1 MARKPLAGTVAQ
13 TVLAHGTG
21 ALNVD
26 GCRIEAQ
33 GRPLIES
40 KADVSV
46 STFGDGLNGSSHAGV
61 TDTGRWPA
69 NVLLDEQAAA
79 QLDEQTGDVSVNP
92 AGAFGKRG
100 RAGTILG
107 NGQGIAGSVREEREV
122 FGYGDSGGASRFFY
136 VSKASSLERNAGLDG
151 FDPQFSPT
159 MNNGIGGKEHDPE
172 TATRKYNVHPTVKP
186 IDVMRWLVRLVTPPG
201 VALGRM
207 GQWVSHRR

>member
-92 AGAFGKRG
+92 AGAG
-100 RAGTILG
+100 R
-107 NGQGIAGSVREEREV
+107 
-122 FGYGDSGGASRFFY
+122 
-136 VSKASSLERNAGLDG
+136 
-151 FDPQFSPT
+151 
-159 MNNGIGGKEHDPE
+159 HDPWKWTGHCRE
-172 TATRKYNVHPTVKP
+172 RSRGARG
-186 IDVMRWLVRLVTPPG
+186 VRL
-201 VALGRM
+201 R
-207 GQWVSHRR
+207 